1 MMLRKTTLVFLLFLV
16 LSSHMI
22 VPPRVA
28 VARSIHKE
36 SEVRRQDCLNW
47 RPTEC
52 TFPGGSNI
60 KEKVVRKIDATGSPP
75 RKDGAGHR

>member
-28 VARSIHKE
+28 VAGSIHK
-36 SEVRRQDCLNW
+36 
-47 RPTEC
+47 
-52 TFPGGSNI
+52 GGSNI
-60 KEKVVRKIDATGSPP
+60 KVKVVRKIDARGSTP
-75 RKDGAGHR
+75 RQDGHSKDR